1 MSHSLSNSMAVTD
14 ILNKL
19 QEYNNSNL
27 VEAYVPSMQGVAKFK
42 QLSVKQQK
50 DLIKTALDGA
60 MSGLTLNNIIN
71 NIIVSNS
78 VIKHN
83 FLVTDKLPI
92 IMALRVAA
100 MGTKYINENDVQLDL
115 SIINNNT
122 LTFTADNTAVIDHED
137 VIKVSV
143 SVPSIMD
150 DIKINETHHNELKKK
165 ESEVSDLLGSFYVY
179 EIAKFIQSV
188 EIGEDVIDFNKLK
201 LNEKVQIV
209 ENLSAKLNS
218 KIIEFIQQ
226 FRQAE
231 NTYMTIDDVQI
242 SVDAR
247 LFS

>member
-1 MSHSLSNSMAVTD
+1 MAVTD

-27 VEAYVPSMQGVAKFK
+27 VEAYVPSIQGVLKFR

-50 DLIKTALDGA
+50 DLIKTALDGV

-71 NIIVSNS
+71 NIVVNNS
-78 VIKHN
+78 VTKHN

-100 MGTKYINENDVQLDL
+100 MGSKYINENEVELDL
-115 SIINNNT
+115 SSIINNS
-122 LTFTADNTAVIDHED
+122 LTFTADNTTVIEHEG

-143 SVPSIMD
+143 AVPSIAD

-165 ESEVSDLLGSFYVY
+165 ESEASDLLGSFYVY

-188 EIGEDVIDFNKLK
+188 EIGDDIIDFHKLK
-201 LNEKVQIV
+201 LSEKVQIV
-209 ENLSAKLNS
+209 ESLSAKLNS

-231 NTYMTIDDVQI
+231 NTYMTIDDVQVG
-242 SVDAR
+242 VDAR